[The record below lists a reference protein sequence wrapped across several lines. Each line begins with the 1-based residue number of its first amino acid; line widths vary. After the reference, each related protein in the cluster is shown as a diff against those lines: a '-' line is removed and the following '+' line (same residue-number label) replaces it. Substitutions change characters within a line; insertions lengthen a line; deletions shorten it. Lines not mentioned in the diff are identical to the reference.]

1 MPVFDAKNL
10 DSSFEGQALLTA
22 LLHPTR
28 AEQARARINGRR
40 RAVRAATMADPMA
53 IEPRFPVRSDDLAAT
68 PVPTT

>member
-40 RAVRAATMADPMA
+40 RAVRAAAMTDPMVV
-53 IEPRFPVRSDDLAAT
+53 EPRFPVRSDDLAAT